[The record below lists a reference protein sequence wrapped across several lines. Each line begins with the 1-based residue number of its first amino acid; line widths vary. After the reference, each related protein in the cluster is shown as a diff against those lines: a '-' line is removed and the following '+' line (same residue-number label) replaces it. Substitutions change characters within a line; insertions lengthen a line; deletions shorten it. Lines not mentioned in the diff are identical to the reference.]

1 MRRHGRTEY
10 VYQGIARRLET
21 QILRGTLQVGVR
33 LPSLRTLAAQEGVSV
48 LTAHQAYVTLEDRG
62 LIEARSRSGF
72 YVAAER
78 GRPAAPALSN
88 VEPSAPAPIA
98 TADLIADVVGAVL
111 DARLTTLAAAV
122 PAPHL
127 LPSNQI
133 NRIMRRV
140 LQRDP
145 ANSARYHFPPG
156 LAALRHQIAR
166 RAATYGCNL
175 DPAEVVI
182 TSGGMEAVNLAL
194 RAVAAPQ
201 DVVAVE
207 SPTFF
212 GLLQSVEAAGMRVIE
227 VPVHHSTG
235 VDIDRLRAA
244 VTKYRIKTCIV
255 QSNCHN
261 PVGSTMPDESKQRL
275 AELAA
280 SKGITIIE
288 DDPFGDLAYSDR
300 RPRPI
305 KAFDRKG
312 IVILCGSFSKSIAPG
327 LRIGWVHA
335 GAHRRALERLKFL
348 TNVAASTPGQTV
360 IAEFMRA
367 GLYDRHLRRLRRALA
382 RQTGQMYDAVSASFP
397 AGTRVSRP
405 TGGYALWVET
415 PGLDAMKLY
424 RAALAAGVAILPGP
438 VFSATGGFRH
448 HIRISTGHEWSSE
461 LEKAVTTLGKLAH
474 AIRTAAHNR

>member
-1 MRRHGRTEY
+1 MRPHGGTEY

-21 QILRGTLQVGVR
+21 QILRGTIQVGAR
-33 LPSLRTLAAQEGVSV
+33 LPSLRALAAQEQVSV
-48 LTAHQAYVTLEDRG
+48 LTAQQAYVTLQDRG
-62 LIEARSRSGF
+62 VVEARSRSGF
-72 YVAAER
+72 YVALDR
-78 GRPAAPALSN
+78 GGTADPPTSN
-88 VEPSAPAPIA
+88 VEPSVPAPIA
-98 TADLIADVVGAVL
+98 TADLIADVIGAVL
-111 DARLTTLAAAV
+111 DARLTSLATAV

-133 NRIMRRV
+133 NRIMRHILRS
-140 LQRDP
+140 DS
-145 ANSARYHFPPG
+145 AHSARYHFPPG

-166 RAATYGCNL
+166 RAATYGCSL
-175 DPAEVVI
+175 DPADIVI
-182 TSGGMEAVNLAL
+182 TSGGREAVNLAL
-194 RAVAAPQ
+194 RAVAAPH

-212 GLLQSVEAAGMRVIE
+212 GLLQSVEAAGMRAVE
-227 VPVHHSTG
+227 VPAHPGLG
-235 VDIDRLRAA
+235 VDVDMLKAA

-280 SKGITIIE
+280 SKDLTIIE
-288 DDPFGDLAYSDR
+288 DDPFGDLAYSER

-305 KAFDRKG
+305 KAFDRNG
-312 IVILCGSFSKSIAPG
+312 VVILCGSFSKSIAPG

-335 GAHRRALERLKFL
+335 GAHRRAVERLKFL
-348 TNVAASTPGQTV
+348 TNVAAPTLGQAV

-367 GLYDRHLRRLRRALA
+367 GLYDRHLRRLRRTLA
-382 RQTGQMYDAVSASFP
+382 RQTGQMYDAVRASFP

-405 TGGYALWVET
+405 TGGYALWVEV
-415 PGLDAMKLY
+415 PRLDAMKFH

-438 VFSATGGFRH
+438 VFSATGGFRQ

-474 AIRTAAHNR
+474 AIRTASRTG